1 MNREEFLEK
10 TLCCIR
16 CGACRGVTQDAVPHT
31 AFSTQCPC
39 GMTFYGAYEPAGLMY
54 LARGIAQGNLSWNK
68 DLVKVLYSCTLCGY
82 CEDLCQRGIR
92 YTPAIS
98 IIEELRRIVP
108 DTLKPKSLRKMVDAI
123 TAPRNHRLTVL
134 KQFGIEDVDERSK
147 TAALFFLDNS
157 LLSNPVKLK
166 EIGYLLQKSG
176 KEIGCFLSN
185 PLPPVSATLLDG
197 GHQETLNRCIT
208 EIDARLSQ
216 HEIEQVVVYNPESL
230 SVLKRFSQSEIEF
243 ISITQVYADLL
254 KRKKVGK
261 VKIPP
266 VTYQD
271 PCHLGRY
278 AKEYVSPREVIEA
291 LGLDL
296 REMWR
301 TGENGLCCGAGG
313 GVPITNPSL
322 AKLYAKRRWEEALA
336 TGAKVMITACP
347 YCYANLT
354 RAKPP
359 SFKVIDITTLVA
371 QAYGYEEKG

>member
-16 CGACRGVTQDAVPHT
+16 CGACRGVTQDEVPQI

-39 GMTFYGAYEPAGLMY
+39 GMTFYGAYEPAGLIY
-54 LARGIAQGNLSWNK
+54 LARGIAQGNLRWNK
-68 DLVKVLYSCTLCGY
+68 DLVKVLNSCTLCGY

-108 DTLKPKSLRKMVDAI
+108 DTLKPKSLKKTVDAI
-123 TAPRNHRLTVL
+123 TAPRNHRFTVL
-134 KQFGIEDVDERSK
+134 KQFGVYDVNEKGETDV
-147 TAALFFLDNS
+147 LFFPDSS
-157 LLSNPVKLK
+157 LVSHMSKLK
-166 EIGYLLQKSG
+166 EIGYILKRTDR
-176 KEIGCFLSN
+176 KIGCFISE
-185 PLPPVSATLLDG
+185 PLPLVGASLING
-197 GHQETLNRCIT
+197 GFQEELKSSVAK
-208 EIDARLSQ
+208 IDAMLSKYG
-216 HEIEQVVVYNPESL
+216 IKKAIMYNPESL

-243 ISITQVYADLL
+243 ISITRVYADLL

-261 VKIPP
+261 VKLPP

-278 AKEYVSPREVIEA
+278 AKEFVSPREVIET

-313 GVPITNPSL
+313 GVLVTNPHL
-322 AKLYAKRRWEEALA
+322 ARTYAVNRWHEAEA
-336 TGAKVMITACP
+336 TGAQVMITACP

-354 RAKPP
+354 RAKPR